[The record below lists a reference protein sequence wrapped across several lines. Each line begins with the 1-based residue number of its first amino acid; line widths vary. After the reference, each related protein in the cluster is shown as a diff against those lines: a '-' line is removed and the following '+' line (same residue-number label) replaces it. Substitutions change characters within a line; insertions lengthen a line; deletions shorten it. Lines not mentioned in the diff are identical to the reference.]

1 MAKNLT
7 LTDTV
12 TIASSGT
19 TSTALTLQGGRVPIA
34 IVTPSA
40 LTGTAFTFQASTD
53 GTNFFNLYNE
63 ATQYSV
69 AVNVSRYIALNPDV
83 FQAIRYIRIV
93 SGSAEAALRTISIIS
108 GEL

>member
-1 MAKNLT
+1 LAKNLT

-19 TSTALTLQGGRVPIA
+19 TSTALTLQGGRVPLA

-53 GTNFFNLYNE
+53 GTNFFNIYNE
-63 ATQYSV
+63 GTQYSL
-69 AVNVSRYIALNPDV
+69 NVGISRYIKLNINA
-83 FQAIRYIRIV
+83 FQAVRYIRIV
-93 SGSAEAALRTISIIS
+93 SGSSEAALRTISIIS

>member
-1 MAKNLT
+1 LAKNLT

-69 AVNVSRYIALNPDV
+69 NVGASRYIALNPDV
-83 FQAIRYIRIV
+83 FQAIRHIRIV
-93 SGSAEAALRTISIIS
+93 SGSAEAALRTISVIS

>member
-1 MAKNLT
+1 LAKNLT

-19 TSTALTLQGGRVPIA
+19 TSTALTLQGGRVPLA

-40 LTGTAFTFQASTD
+40 LTGAAFTFQASTD

-69 AVNVSRYIALNPDV
+69 NVGASRYIALNPDV
-83 FQAIRYIRIV
+83 FHAIRYIRIV
-93 SGSAEAALRTISIIS
+93 SGSSEAALRTISIIS